1 MCTSSSHASGSE
13 FSSIEYKFEDLPS
26 LYPSAISAIRGAL
39 KLDSHFAALNFRHA
53 FLSKVAEFVAI
64 QDHTGCVEGV
74 WLYLHWVL
82 KPHGE
87 GIAGAIGEVLAQVL
101 PQDNPL
107 PLEFNLGTVFCR
119 ATAGAVQPKA
129 SDEHSFINC
138 KLDAV
143 TATPVAPLIAP
154 IGTRLETVTA
164 LGEPVPCGLYSQT
177 ATRAFWLQCTRG
189 RCHWSR

>member
-13 FSSIEYKFEDLPS
+13 FSSIEYKFGDLPS

-101 PQDNPL
+101 PQDNP
-107 PLEFNLGTVFCR
+107 CR
-119 ATAGAVQPKA
+119 LSSILA
-129 SDEHSFINC
+129 
-138 KLDAV
+138 
-143 TATPVAPLIAP
+143 
-154 IGTRLETVTA
+154 
-164 LGEPVPCGLYSQT
+164 LYSAEPQLEPYSPKPAMNTLLST
-177 ATRAFWLQCTRG
+177 ANWMLSQRPR
-189 RCHWSR
+189 